1 MSYERFA
8 YTYDRLM
15 EGMPYGEWLS
25 FLRESFRRFDA
36 KPTTIAD
43 LGCGTGALAIPL
55 ALEGYR
61 MTGIDLSADMLAV
74 ARQKAELHSALA
86 RPGAIRWLQQDL
98 REWELDEPVDAA
110 ISFCD
115 CLNYLLEEDDVRA
128 AFRQT
133 YAGLAPGGLFVFD
146 VHTPQQLFAYA
157 ESQPFFLNEPD
168 VSYIWTSEL
177 DERRVQIE
185 HDLTIFMRD
194 GDTDAFRR
202 IDELHVQ
209 RAYALEWLEAELIA
223 AGFGE
228 VRIGA
233 DFRWQAP
240 TGATERAFFAACK
253 G

>member
-8 YTYDRLM
+8 YAYDRLM

-25 FLRESFRRFDA
+25 FLRASLRLFDA
-36 KPTTIAD
+36 HPATIAD

-61 MTGIDLSADMLAV
+61 VTGIDLSADMLAV
-74 ARQKAELHSALA
+74 ARQKAERRNALA
-86 RPGAIRWLQQDL
+86 RPDAIRWLEQDL
-98 REWELDEPVDAA
+98 REWQLDEPVDAA

-115 CLNYLLEEDDVRA
+115 CLNYLLEEDDIRA

-133 YAGLAPGGLFVFD
+133 YAGLKPGGLFLFD
-146 VHTPQQLFAYA
+146 VHTPQQLLAYA
-157 ESQPFFLNEPD
+157 EAQPFFLNEPD

-177 DERRVQIE
+177 DGRRVQIE

-194 GDTDAFRR
+194 GETDVFRR
-202 IDELHVQ
+202 IEELHVQ
-209 RAYALEWLEAELIA
+209 RAYALDWLEAELVA
-223 AGFGE
+223 AGFAE
-228 VRIGA
+228 VRLGA
-233 DFRWQAP
+233 DFCWQAP
-240 TGATERAFFAACK
+240 TRVTERAFFAAIK